1 MGLTPMLKDQVMWNT
16 SKESCE
22 VLIQHGAKARDQHL
36 RDLRHLSSSCE
47 CIMDELGRRQET
59 FVSLFHIGKA
69 KETAV
74 HVPIFITFRHSLAGT
89 FPLLFVS
96 EEIYTPRQLRKS
108 RKWVRNKEPH
118 VQQLLLSFLAAGQL
132 RCWPECSNYSK
143 VKKAVR
149 ASFRDLSSAL
159 CSATLG

>member
-1 MGLTPMLKDQVMWNT
+1 MMWNT
-16 SKESCE
+16 AKESCE
-22 VLIQHGAKARDQHL
+22 VLIQCSAIARDQHL
-36 RDLRHLSSSCE
+36 RDLHHLRSSCE
-47 CIMDELGRRQET
+47 CITGELGRRQET
-59 FVSLFHIGKA
+59 LVSLFHIGKA
-69 KETAV
+69 TKTAV
-74 HVPIFITFRHSLAGT
+74 HMPILITFRHSIAGT

-118 VQQLLLSFLAAGQL
+118 VKQLQLSFLAAGQL

-143 VKKAVR
+143 VKKAVQ

-159 CSATLG
+159 CSATLE